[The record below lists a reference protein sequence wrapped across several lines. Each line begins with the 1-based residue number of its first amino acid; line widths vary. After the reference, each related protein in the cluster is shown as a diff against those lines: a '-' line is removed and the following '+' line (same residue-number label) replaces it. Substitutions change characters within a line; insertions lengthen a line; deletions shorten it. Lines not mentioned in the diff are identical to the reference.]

1 MLRSGHAQYKVIRE
15 IGGGGLGTVDEIEIT
30 HSNNS
35 LAVGSHWACKRL
47 NTAWKN
53 HPEARARFEREIQ
66 ALKNM
71 SHSGIISYQAENTA
85 DSNERCYVMPLY
97 PSTVRHLIA
106 GNPGGIAWNWVAN
119 FGATVAD
126 AMLYAHQC
134 GYKHRDLKPE
144 NILLDYNNNPI
155 IADWGLGYFVHQ
167 HSKVLQQLTRGGMG
181 TEYYCSL
188 EQWSTGKCE
197 ESGDVY
203 SLGMTLAEMVTGR
216 QTATTVGTGIRHD
229 IANAETLGAKMFNEI
244 IQRMTWPLAQQRYQD
259 MSTVAQF
266 LRMAIGR
273 G

>member
-1 MLRSGHAQYKVIRE
+1 MLRSGHAQYKVIRK

-134 GYKHRDLKPE
+134 GYKHREQRLNYKSCVSPTDKTAQRRRLTHATHKPDE
-144 NILLDYNNNPI
+144 GIPSDHI
-155 IADWGLGYFVHQ
+155 DSGIAE
-167 HSKVLQQLTRGGMG
+167 R
-181 TEYYCSL
+181 
-188 EQWSTGKCE
+188 
-197 ESGDVY
+197 
-203 SLGMTLAEMVTGR
+203 
-216 QTATTVGTGIRHD
+216 
-229 IANAETLGAKMFNEI
+229 
-244 IQRMTWPLAQQRYQD
+244 
-259 MSTVAQF
+259 
-266 LRMAIGR
+266 
-273 G
+273 